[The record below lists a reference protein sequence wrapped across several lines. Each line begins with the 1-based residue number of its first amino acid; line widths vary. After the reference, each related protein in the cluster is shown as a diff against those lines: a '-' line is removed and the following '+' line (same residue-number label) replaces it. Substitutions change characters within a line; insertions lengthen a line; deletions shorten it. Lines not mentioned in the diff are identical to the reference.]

1 MAKIL
6 YKKSYQLNSFKLIKY
21 DNLLGKK
28 GIFSTIRVVGPKP
41 KLILLDHHLK
51 NMNLALAK
59 MKINFIF
66 TEKILLKLLNPFL
79 KKFINQDNLLRVA
92 INSSKISISIRQ
104 RLKPYKNFSG
114 ILHAYQRPIPE
125 IKNLYYKKII
135 QLLNSINS
143 QKQEIILYNKDFI
156 LEGCTTN
163 IFCICNNK
171 IYIPRNN
178 YYRGTTMTYILQNSK
193 REIKKTNIL
202 LNNLNKYEEIILT
215 GSGKG
220 IVSLSS
226 IPQIYWKSKSD
237 IVYKEFL
244 NLYKKI

>member
-6 YKKSYQLNSFKLIKY
+6 YKKSYQLNSLKLIRY
-21 DNLLGKK
+21 DSLWGKK
-28 GIFSTIRVVGPKP
+28 GIFSTIRILGSKP
-41 KLILLDHHLK
+41 KLLLLNYHLK

-59 MKINFIF
+59 MKIKFVI
-66 TEKILLKLLNPFL
+66 TEKIILNLLNPVL
-79 KKFINQDNLLRVA
+79 KNITNQDTLLRVA
-92 INSSKISISIRQ
+92 INSSIISISV
-104 RLKPYKNFSG
+104 RLRLRPYKNFLG
-114 ILHAYQRPIPE
+114 ILYSYQRPLPDL
-125 IKNLYYKKII
+125 KNLYYKKII
-135 QLLNSINS
+135 KLLNSINS
-143 QKQEIILYNKDFI
+143 QKQEIILHHRGFL

-163 IFCICNNK
+163 IFCIYNNK

-178 YYRGTTMTYILQNSK
+178 YYKGTTMTYILRNSH

-202 LNNLNKYEEIILT
+202 INNLHKYEEIILT

-220 IVSLSS
+220 VLSLSS
-226 IPQIYWKSKSD
+226 IAQIGWKSQSD